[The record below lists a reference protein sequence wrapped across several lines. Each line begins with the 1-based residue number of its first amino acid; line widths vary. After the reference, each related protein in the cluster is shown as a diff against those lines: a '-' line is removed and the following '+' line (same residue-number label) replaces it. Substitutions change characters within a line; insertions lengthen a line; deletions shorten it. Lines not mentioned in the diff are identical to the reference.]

1 MSLPEIPGYRI
12 ETLIGKGACGTVY
25 TARHDSGNE
34 VAVKLLNPKSVNAE
48 LLANRVN
55 RLYSASPPK
64 ATVPLIAHSL
74 EKEPYLLIG
83 GLMADRMPQGVAE
96 RFIPRTLQL
105 QLNDYMGNRGSWM
118 LIRRLAQVLADFHR
132 RRVAHG
138 NLKPGNIFLDS
149 DNGVLLSDYA
159 QGLMPGLEELAYTDA
174 LLYAPPEQLLNPDGY
189 LEGAGYGWDVYA
201 FGSLAYR
208 LLTGVFPRCNDSFEH
223 VSPRAGEQ
231 RRRGVEADCERMAQR
246 LERARIAKWKG
257 VAPTREEEEG
267 RLVIE
272 RCLHLD
278 AWKRYGDMREV
289 LRDLESIANARQQ
302 RLSAEEGEK
311 RVKVVERR
319 QKSWQAATG
328 VGIAACVT
336 LGAALIHKIV
346 RQDRPEP
353 KVVEVEVVKEVE
365 AGSEVDPKEL
375 EEQRQKFLDMLADRD
390 ELELA
395 NEEQAAAVHEMANDL
410 MEAHKMSDHLLAWS
424 LERGSEHLP
433 TLEGREGRLSLLEDK
448 LERQLE
454 VVDGLPEELRKNSW
468 RIKLALA
475 EVALAGDNPKLAR
488 EKMQEVL
495 GEAAVT
501 DVDVQRRLAR
511 TRVMVCLLGS
521 EDPDAEVTPVELAET
536 ANALASLPENERQTR
551 RLQSALNIAEARM
564 QFRNGD
570 NSSALET
577 YRNAF
582 AKMSKLCEEKPSL
595 SALRIW
601 RARGYSSAAQAATGA
616 GEVDAAILL
625 REQAAVELMELLET
639 QPDRAEVQVELSS
652 ALAAIAQSALEEG
665 ELDRAGDLATR
676 SLELLETAVSNPE
689 ERGGAL
695 NQLASL
701 KSVLAACRAG
711 TGHPREALR
720 LVREGQE
727 HAEAAL
733 VRNSRDPSTRFRLGI
748 LAWQQCGLLSAEGK
762 HAEALP
768 LGVKARQTFID
779 LIAQKVSFPTQ
790 REIKRSLA
798 YLTGDLG
805 RAAQDAR
812 KEEEAV
818 NYLQES
824 VSLWEDLMEAESDS
838 DEFREQHRWTAQGLR
853 ELGIVTALP
862 QKKR

>member
-34 VAVKLLNPKSVNAE
+34 AVVKLLNPKSVNAE

-55 RLYSASPPK
+55 RLYSGTAPK
-64 ATVPLIAHSL
+64 AAVPLIAHSL
-74 EKEPYLLIG
+74 EREPYLLIC
-83 GLMADRMPQGVAE
+83 GLMADRMPQGVTE
-96 RFIPRTLQL
+96 RFIPRTVQL
-105 QLNDYMGNRGSWM
+105 QLGDYLGNRSSWM

-149 DNGVLLSDYA
+149 DNGVLLSDYT

-174 LLYAPPEQLLNPDGY
+174 LLYAPPEQLMNPEGY

-208 LLTGVFPRCNDSFEH
+208 LLTGIFPRCNDTFEH
-223 VSPRAGEQ
+223 VAPLAGEQ
-231 RRRGVEADCERMAQR
+231 RRRGVEADCERMAQK
-246 LERARIAKWKG
+246 LEASRVAKWKG

-267 RLVIE
+267 RHVIE
-272 RCLHLD
+272 RCLQLD
-278 AWKRYGDMREV
+278 PWKRYGDMREV
-289 LRDLESIANARQQ
+289 LRDLESIASSRQQ
-302 RLSAEEGEK
+302 RLSAEADGQ

-336 LGAALIHKIV
+336 LGAALIHKIS
-346 RQDRPEP
+346 QQEDPEP

-365 AGSEVDPKEL
+365 VATEVGAGEL
-375 EEQRQKFLDMLADRD
+375 EEQRQKFLDMLADRN
-390 ELELA
+390 ELEQA
-395 NEEQAAAVHEMANDL
+395 NDAQTAAVHAMANDL
-410 MEAHKMSDHLLAWS
+410 MEAHKLSDQLLSWS

-433 TLEGREGRLSLLEDK
+433 TLEGRAGRLSLLEEK

-454 VVDGLPEELRKNSW
+454 VVEELPEELRKNAW
-468 RIKLALA
+468 RLKLALA
-475 EVALAGDNPKLAR
+475 EVALAGDKPKLAR

-501 DVDVQRRLAR
+501 DEDVQRRLAR

-521 EDPDAEVTPVELAET
+521 EDSATEVTPVELAET
-536 ANALASLPENERQTR
+536 ANALSSLPENERQTR
-551 RLQSALNIAEARM
+551 RLQSALRIAEARM

-570 NSSALET
+570 NTSALKT
-577 YRNAF
+577 YRDAF
-582 AKMSKLCEEKPSL
+582 AEMSKLCEEQPSL
-595 SALRIW
+595 SALRLW
-601 RARGYSSAAQAATGA
+601 RARGYTSAAQAATGA

-639 QPDRAEVQVELSS
+639 QPDRADVQVDLSS

-665 ELDRAGDLATR
+665 ELDRAGDLAAR
-676 SLELLETAVSNPE
+676 SLELLKTAVSNPE
-689 ERGGAL
+689 ERAGAL

-711 TGHPREALR
+711 TGHPKEALR
-720 LVREGQE
+720 LVREGQA
-727 HAEAAL
+727 HAEASL
-733 VRNSRDPSTRFRLGI
+733 VRDSRNSSTRFRLGI

-762 HAEALP
+762 HTEALQ
-768 LGVKARQTFID
+768 LGAKARQTFID
-779 LIAQKVSFPTQ
+779 LIAQKVDFPTQ

-812 KEEEAV
+812 QEDDAV

-824 VSLWEDLMEAESDS
+824 VSIWEDLMQEESDN

-853 ELGIVTALP
+853 ELGVVTSLP

>member
-223 VSPRAGEQ
+223 VSPVAGEQ

-278 AWKRYGDMREV
+278 AWERYGDMREV

-302 RLSAEEGEK
+302 RLSAEEGQK

-346 RQDRPEP
+346 RQERPEP

-448 LERQLE
+448 LKRQLE
-454 VVDGLPEELRKNSW
+454 VVDELPEELRKNSW

-475 EVALAGDNPKLAR
+475 EVALAGDKPKLAR

-582 AKMSKLCEEKPSL
+582 AKMTKLCEEKPSL

-601 RARGYSSAAQAATGA
+601 RARGYSSAAQAAMGA

-639 QPDRAEVQVELSS
+639 QPNRADVQVELSS

-689 ERGGAL
+689 EREGAL

-711 TGHPREALR
+711 TGYPREALR

-824 VSLWEDLMEAESDS
+824 VSIWEDLMEAESDS

>member
-577 YRNAF
+577 YRHAF

-733 VRNSRDPSTRFRLGI
+733 IRNSRDPSTRFRLGI

>member
-577 YRNAF
+577 YRHAF

>member
-223 VSPRAGEQ
+223 VSPVAGEQ

-278 AWKRYGDMREV
+278 AWERYGDMREV

-346 RQDRPEP
+346 RQERPEP
-353 KVVEVEVVKEVE
+353 KVVEVEVIKEVE
-365 AGSEVDPKEL
+365 AGSEAGPKEL

-448 LERQLE
+448 LKRQLE
-454 VVDGLPEELRKNSW
+454 VVDELPEELRKNSW

-475 EVALAGDNPKLAR
+475 EVALAGDKPKLAR

-570 NSSALET
+570 NSRALET

-582 AKMSKLCEEKPSL
+582 AKMTKLCEEKPSL

-601 RARGYSSAAQAATGA
+601 RARGYSSAAQAAMGA

-639 QPDRAEVQVELSS
+639 QPNRADVQVELSS

-689 ERGGAL
+689 EREGAL

>member
-55 RLYSASPPK
+55 RLYGASPPK

-74 EKEPYLLIG
+74 EREPYLLIS

-208 LLTGVFPRCNDSFEH
+208 LLTGIFPRCNDSFEH
-223 VSPRAGEQ
+223 VSPVAGEQ
-231 RRRGVEADCERMAQR
+231 RRRGVEADCERIAQR

-336 LGAALIHKIV
+336 LGAALIHKIS
-346 RQDRPEP
+346 RQEKPEP
-353 KVVEVEVVKEVE
+353 QVVEVEVAKEV
-365 AGSEVDPKEL
+365 AASSKVDPKDL

-390 ELELA
+390 ELEMA
-395 NEEQAAAVHEMANDL
+395 NEEQEAAVREMANDL
-410 MEAHKMSDHLLAWS
+410 MEAHKMSDHLLSWS

-433 TLEGREGRLSLLEDK
+433 TLEGREGRLSLLADK

-454 VVDGLPEELRKNSW
+454 VIEDLPEELQKNSW

-475 EVALAGDNPKLAR
+475 EVALAGDKPKLAR

-521 EDPDAEVTPVELAET
+521 EDPETEVTPVELAET
-536 ANALASLPENERQTR
+536 ANALASLPTNERQTR

-570 NSSALET
+570 NTGALET

-582 AKMSKLCEEKPSL
+582 AKMSKLCEEQPSL

-639 QPDRAEVQVELSS
+639 QPDRADVQVELSS
-652 ALAAIAQSALEEG
+652 ALSAIAQSALEEG
-665 ELDRAGDLATR
+665 ELDRAGDLAAR
-676 SLELLETAVSNPE
+676 SLELLETAVTNPE

-762 HAEALP
+762 HVEALP

-818 NYLQES
+818 NFLQES
-824 VSLWEDLMEAESDS
+824 VSLWEDLMESESDS

-853 ELGIVTALP
+853 ELGVVTALP

>member
-105 QLNDYMGNRGSWM
+105 QLNDYMGNRSSWM

-223 VSPRAGEQ
+223 VSPLAGEQ

-336 LGAALIHKIV
+336 LGAALIHKIA
-346 RQDRPEP
+346 RQERPEP

-454 VVDGLPEELRKNSW
+454 VVDELPEELRKNSW

-475 EVALAGDNPKLAR
+475 EVALAGDKPKLAR

-521 EDPDAEVTPVELAET
+521 EDPDTEVTPVELVET

-570 NSSALET
+570 NASALET

-639 QPDRAEVQVELSS
+639 EPDRADVQVELSS

-824 VSLWEDLMEAESDS
+824 VSIWEDLMEAESDS

>member
-34 VAVKLLNPKSVNAE
+34 VAVKLLNPKSVNTE

-74 EKEPYLLIG
+74 EREPYLLIG

-96 RFIPRTLQL
+96 RYIPRTLQL
-105 QLNDYMGNRGSWM
+105 QLDDYLGNRGSWM

-208 LLTGVFPRCNDSFEH
+208 LLTGIFPRCNDSFEH
-223 VSPRAGEQ
+223 VSPLAGEQ

-267 RLVIE
+267 RVVIE

-278 AWKRYGDMREV
+278 AWRRYGDMREV
-289 LRDLESIANARQQ
+289 LRDLEGIANARQQ

-336 LGAALIHKIV
+336 LGAALIHKIS
-346 RQDRPEP
+346 RQERLDP
-353 KVVEVEVVKEVE
+353 KVVEVIKEV
-365 AGSEVDPKEL
+365 GSASKVDSKEL
-375 EEQRQKFLDMLADRD
+375 EEQRQKFLDMLANRD

-395 NEEQAAAVHEMANDL
+395 NEEQAAAVREMANDL
-410 MEAHKMSDHLLAWS
+410 MEAHKMSDQLLSWS

-433 TLEGREGRLSLLEDK
+433 TLEGREGRLSLLEEK

-454 VVDGLPEELRKNSW
+454 VVGELPEELRKNSW

-475 EVALAGDNPKLAR
+475 EVALAGDKPKLAR

-521 EDPDAEVTPVELAET
+521 EDPDTVVTPVELAET
-536 ANALASLPENERQTR
+536 ANALASLPKNERQTR
-551 RLQSALNIAEARM
+551 RLQSALSIAEARM

-570 NSSALET
+570 NATALET

-595 SALRIW
+595 SELRIW

-639 QPDRAEVQVELSS
+639 QPDRADIQVELSS
-652 ALAAIAQSALEEG
+652 ALSAIAQSALEEG
-665 ELDRAGDLATR
+665 ELDRAGDLAAR
-676 SLELLETAVSNPE
+676 SLELLEAAVSNPE
-689 ERGGAL
+689 ERGDAL

-720 LVREGQE
+720 LVREGQK
-727 HAEAAL
+727 HAEDAL
-733 VRNSRDPSTRFRLGI
+733 VRDSRNPSIRFRLGI
-748 LAWQQCGLLSAEGK
+748 LAWQQCGLLSADGK
-762 HAEALP
+762 HVEALP

-779 LIAQKVSFPTQ
+779 LIAQKVSFPSQ

-824 VSLWEDLMEAESDS
+824 VSLWEDLMESESDS

-853 ELGIVTALP
+853 ELGVVTSVP

>member
-74 EKEPYLLIG
+74 EREPYLLIS

-208 LLTGVFPRCNDSFEH
+208 LLTGIFPRCNDSFEH
-223 VSPRAGEQ
+223 VSPVAGEQ
-231 RRRGVEADCERMAQR
+231 RRRGVEADCERIAQR

-336 LGAALIHKIV
+336 LGAALIHKIS
-346 RQDRPEP
+346 RQEKPEP
-353 KVVEVEVVKEVE
+353 QVVEVEVVKEVS
-365 AGSEVDPKEL
+365 ASSKVDPKDL

-390 ELELA
+390 ELEMA
-395 NEEQAAAVHEMANDL
+395 NEEQAAAVREMANDL
-410 MEAHKMSDHLLAWS
+410 MEAHKMSDHLLSWS

-433 TLEGREGRLSLLEDK
+433 TLEGREGRLSLLADK

-454 VVDGLPEELRKNSW
+454 VIEDLPEELQKNSW

-475 EVALAGDNPKLAR
+475 EVALAGDKPKLAR

-521 EDPDAEVTPVELAET
+521 EDPETEVTPVELAET
-536 ANALASLPENERQTR
+536 ANALASLPTNERQTR

-570 NSSALET
+570 NTGALET

-582 AKMSKLCEEKPSL
+582 AKMSKLCEEQPSL

-639 QPDRAEVQVELSS
+639 QPDRADVQVELSS
-652 ALAAIAQSALEEG
+652 ALSAIAQSALEEG
-665 ELDRAGDLATR
+665 ELDRAGDLAAR
-676 SLELLETAVSNPE
+676 SLELLETAVTNPE

-720 LVREGQE
+720 LVREGQK

-762 HAEALP
+762 HVEALP

-818 NYLQES
+818 NFLQES
-824 VSLWEDLMEAESDS
+824 VSLWEDLMESESDS

-853 ELGIVTALP
+853 ELGVVTALP

>member
-105 QLNDYMGNRGSWM
+105 QLNEYIGNRGSWM

-448 LERQLE
+448 LKRQLE
-454 VVDGLPEELRKNSW
+454 VVDELPEELRKNSW

-475 EVALAGDNPKLAR
+475 EVALAGDKPKLAR

-639 QPDRAEVQVELSS
+639 QPNRADVQVELSS

-762 HAEALP
+762 HVEALP

-824 VSLWEDLMEAESDS
+824 VSIWEDLMEAESDS

>member
-223 VSPRAGEQ
+223 VSPVAGEQ

-278 AWKRYGDMREV
+278 AWERYGDMREV

-346 RQDRPEP
+346 RQERPEP

-448 LERQLE
+448 LKRQLE
-454 VVDGLPEELRKNSW
+454 VVDELPEELRKNSW

-475 EVALAGDNPKLAR
+475 EVALAGDKPKLAR

-582 AKMSKLCEEKPSL
+582 AKMTKLCEEKPSL

-601 RARGYSSAAQAATGA
+601 RARGYSSAAQAAMGA

-639 QPDRAEVQVELSS
+639 QPNRADVQVELSS

-676 SLELLETAVSNPE
+676 SLELLETA
-689 ERGGAL
+689 
-695 NQLASL
+695 
-701 KSVLAACRAG
+701 
-711 TGHPREALR
+711 
-720 LVREGQE
+720 
-727 HAEAAL
+727 
-733 VRNSRDPSTRFRLGI
+733 
-748 LAWQQCGLLSAEGK
+748 
-762 HAEALP
+762 
-768 LGVKARQTFID
+768 
-779 LIAQKVSFPTQ
+779 
-790 REIKRSLA
+790 
-798 YLTGDLG
+798 
-805 RAAQDAR
+805 
-812 KEEEAV
+812 
-818 NYLQES
+818 
-824 VSLWEDLMEAESDS
+824 
-838 DEFREQHRWTAQGLR
+838 
-853 ELGIVTALP
+853 
-862 QKKR
+862 

>member
-577 YRNAF
+577 YRHAF

-711 TGHPREALR
+711 TGHPWEALR

>member
-55 RLYSASPPK
+55 RLYGASPPK

-74 EKEPYLLIG
+74 EREPYLLIS

-208 LLTGVFPRCNDSFEH
+208 LLTGIFPRCNDSFEH
-223 VSPRAGEQ
+223 VSPVAGEQ
-231 RRRGVEADCERMAQR
+231 RRRGVEADCERIAQR

-336 LGAALIHKIV
+336 LGAALIHKIS
-346 RQDRPEP
+346 RQEKPEP
-353 KVVEVEVVKEVE
+353 QVVEVEVVKEV
-365 AGSEVDPKEL
+365 AASSKLDPKDL

-390 ELELA
+390 ELEMA
-395 NEEQAAAVHEMANDL
+395 NEEQAAAVREMANDL
-410 MEAHKMSDHLLAWS
+410 MEAHKMSDHLLSWS

-433 TLEGREGRLSLLEDK
+433 TLEGREGRLSLLADK

-454 VVDGLPEELRKNSW
+454 VIEDLPEELQKNSW

-475 EVALAGDNPKLAR
+475 EVALAGDKPKLAR

-521 EDPDAEVTPVELAET
+521 EDPETEVTPVELAET
-536 ANALASLPENERQTR
+536 ANALASLPTNERQTR

-570 NSSALET
+570 NTGALET

-582 AKMSKLCEEKPSL
+582 AKMSKLCEEQPSL

-639 QPDRAEVQVELSS
+639 QPDRADVQVELSS
-652 ALAAIAQSALEEG
+652 ALSAIAQSALEEG
-665 ELDRAGDLATR
+665 ELDRAGDLAAR
-676 SLELLETAVSNPE
+676 SLELLETAVTNPE

-762 HAEALP
+762 HVEALP

-818 NYLQES
+818 NFLQES
-824 VSLWEDLMEAESDS
+824 VSLWEDLMESESDS

-853 ELGIVTALP
+853 ELGVVTALP

>member
-1 MSLPEIPGYRI
+1 MSLPEIPGYQI

-48 LLANRVN
+48 LLANRVS
-55 RLYSASPPK
+55 RLYGASPPK

-74 EKEPYLLIG
+74 EQEPYLLIG

-105 QLNDYMGNRGSWM
+105 QLGDYMGNRGSWM
-118 LIRRLAQVLADFHR
+118 LIRRLAQALADFHR

-174 LLYAPPEQLLNPDGY
+174 LLYAPPEQLLNPGGY

-208 LLTGVFPRCNDSFEH
+208 LLTGIFPRCNDSFEH
-223 VSPRAGEQ
+223 VSPLAGEQ

-246 LERARIAKWKG
+246 LERARVAKWKG

-267 RLVIE
+267 RVVIE
-272 RCLHLD
+272 RCLQLD

-289 LRDLESIANARQQ
+289 LRDLESIASARQQ
-302 RLSAEEGEK
+302 RLSAEAGEK

-319 QKSWQAATG
+319 QKSWQAAAG

-336 LGAALIHKIV
+336 LGAALVHKIS
-346 RQDRPEP
+346 RPEKSGP

-365 AGSEVDPKEL
+365 APSEVDPKEL

-390 ELELA
+390 ELEQA

-410 MEAHKMSDHLLAWS
+410 MEAHKLSDHLLSWS
-424 LERGSEHLP
+424 LERGSKQLP
-433 TLEGREGRLSLLEDK
+433 ALEGREGRLSLLEDK
-448 LERQLE
+448 LERQLG
-454 VVDGLPEELRKNSW
+454 VVEELPEELRKNSW
-468 RIKLALA
+468 RLKLALA
-475 EVALAGDNPKLAR
+475 EVALAGDKPKLAR

-521 EDPDAEVTPVELAET
+521 EDPETEVTSVELAET

-551 RLQSALNIAEARM
+551 RLKSALQIAEARM
-564 QFRNGD
+564 QFRKGD
-570 NSSALET
+570 NTDALET

-582 AKMSKLCEEKPSL
+582 AEMSKLCEEKPSL

-639 QPDRAEVQVELSS
+639 QPNRADVQVELSS

-665 ELDRAGDLATR
+665 ELDRAGDLAAR
-676 SLELLETAVSNPE
+676 SLELLETAVANPE

-711 TGHPREALR
+711 TGHAKEALR
-720 LVREGQE
+720 LVQEGQE

-733 VRNSRDPSTRFRLGI
+733 VRNSRNPSTRFRLGI
-748 LAWQQCGLLSAEGK
+748 LAWQQCGLLSADGK

-768 LGVKARQTFID
+768 LGLKARQTFID

-812 KEEEAV
+812 KEDEAV

-824 VSLWEDLMEAESDS
+824 VSIWEDLMESDS
-838 DEFREQHRWTAQGLR
+838 DNDEFRDQHRWTAQGLR
-853 ELGIVTALP
+853 ELGVVTALP
-862 QKKR
+862 PKKR

>member
-577 YRNAF
+577 YRHAF

-824 VSLWEDLMEAESDS
+824 VSLWEDLMEVESDS

>member
-55 RLYSASPPK
+55 RLYGASPPK

-74 EKEPYLLIG
+74 EREPYLLIS

-208 LLTGVFPRCNDSFEH
+208 LLTGIFPRCNDSFEH
-223 VSPRAGEQ
+223 VSPVAGEQ
-231 RRRGVEADCERMAQR
+231 RRRGVEADCERIAQR

-336 LGAALIHKIV
+336 LGAALIHKIS
-346 RQDRPEP
+346 RQEKPEP
-353 KVVEVEVVKEVE
+353 QVVEVEVVKEVS
-365 AGSEVDPKEL
+365 ASSKVDPKDL
-375 EEQRQKFLDMLADRD
+375 AEQRQKFLDMLADRD
-390 ELELA
+390 ELEMA
-395 NEEQAAAVHEMANDL
+395 NEEQAAAVREMANDL
-410 MEAHKMSDHLLAWS
+410 MEAHKMSDHLLSWS

-433 TLEGREGRLSLLEDK
+433 TLEGREGRLSLLADK

-454 VVDGLPEELRKNSW
+454 VIEDLPEELQKNSW

-475 EVALAGDNPKLAR
+475 EVALAGDKPKLAR

-521 EDPDAEVTPVELAET
+521 EDPETEVTPVELAET
-536 ANALASLPENERQTR
+536 ANALASLPTNERQTR

-570 NSSALET
+570 NTGALET

-582 AKMSKLCEEKPSL
+582 AKMSKLCEEQPSL

-639 QPDRAEVQVELSS
+639 QPDRADVQVELSS
-652 ALAAIAQSALEEG
+652 ALSAIAQSALEEG
-665 ELDRAGDLATR
+665 ELDRAGDLAAR
-676 SLELLETAVSNPE
+676 SLELLETAVTNPE

-762 HAEALP
+762 HVEALP

-818 NYLQES
+818 NFLQES
-824 VSLWEDLMEAESDS
+824 VSLWEDLMESESDS

-853 ELGIVTALP
+853 ELGVVTALP

>member
-55 RLYSASPPK
+55 RLYGASPPK

-74 EKEPYLLIG
+74 EREPYLLIS

-208 LLTGVFPRCNDSFEH
+208 LLTGIFPRCNDSFEH
-223 VSPRAGEQ
+223 VSPVAGEQ
-231 RRRGVEADCERMAQR
+231 RRRGVEADCERIAQR

-336 LGAALIHKIV
+336 LGAALIHKIS
-346 RQDRPEP
+346 RQEKPEP
-353 KVVEVEVVKEVE
+353 QVVEVEVAKEV
-365 AGSEVDPKEL
+365 AASSKVDPKDL

-390 ELELA
+390 ELEMA
-395 NEEQAAAVHEMANDL
+395 NEEQAAAVREMANDL
-410 MEAHKMSDHLLAWS
+410 MEAHKMSDHLLSWS

-433 TLEGREGRLSLLEDK
+433 TLEGREGRLSLLADK

-454 VVDGLPEELRKNSW
+454 VIEDLPEELQKNSW

-475 EVALAGDNPKLAR
+475 EVALAGDKPKLAR

-521 EDPDAEVTPVELAET
+521 EDPETEVTPVELAET
-536 ANALASLPENERQTR
+536 ANALASLPTNERQTR

-570 NSSALET
+570 NTGALET

-582 AKMSKLCEEKPSL
+582 AKMSKLCEEQPSL

-639 QPDRAEVQVELSS
+639 QPDRADVQVELSS
-652 ALAAIAQSALEEG
+652 ALSAIAQSALEEG
-665 ELDRAGDLATR
+665 ELDRAGDLAAR
-676 SLELLETAVSNPE
+676 SLELLETAVTNPE

-762 HAEALP
+762 HVEALP

-818 NYLQES
+818 NFLQES
-824 VSLWEDLMEAESDS
+824 VSLWEDLMESESDS

-853 ELGIVTALP
+853 ELGVVTALP

>member
-223 VSPRAGEQ
+223 VSPLAGEQ

-346 RQDRPEP
+346 RQERPEP
-353 KVVEVEVVKEVE
+353 KVVEVEVVKKVE
-365 AGSEVDPKEL
+365 AGSGVDPKEL

-410 MEAHKMSDHLLAWS
+410 MEAHKMSDHLLSWS

-448 LERQLE
+448 LKRQLE
-454 VVDGLPEELRKNSW
+454 VVDELPEELRKNSW

-475 EVALAGDNPKLAR
+475 EVALAGDKPKLAR

-639 QPDRAEVQVELSS
+639 QPNRADVQVELSS

-665 ELDRAGDLATR
+665 ELDRAGDLSTR
-676 SLELLETAVSNPE
+676 SLELRETAVSNPE
-689 ERGGAL
+689 ERGAAH
-695 NQLASL
+695 NQLTSL
-701 KSVLAACRAG
+701 K
-711 TGHPREALR
+711 
-720 LVREGQE
+720 
-727 HAEAAL
+727 
-733 VRNSRDPSTRFRLGI
+733 
-748 LAWQQCGLLSAEGK
+748 
-762 HAEALP
+762 
-768 LGVKARQTFID
+768 
-779 LIAQKVSFPTQ
+779 
-790 REIKRSLA
+790 
-798 YLTGDLG
+798 
-805 RAAQDAR
+805 
-812 KEEEAV
+812 
-818 NYLQES
+818 
-824 VSLWEDLMEAESDS
+824 
-838 DEFREQHRWTAQGLR
+838 
-853 ELGIVTALP
+853 
-862 QKKR
+862 

>member
-1 MSLPEIPGYRI
+1 
-12 ETLIGKGACGTVY
+12 
-25 TARHDSGNE
+25 
-34 VAVKLLNPKSVNAE
+34 
-48 LLANRVN
+48 
-55 RLYSASPPK
+55 
-64 ATVPLIAHSL
+64 L

-105 QLNDYMGNRGSWM
+105 QLNDYMGNRSSWM

-223 VSPRAGEQ
+223 VSPLAGEQ

-302 RLSAEEGEK
+302 RLSAEEGKK

-336 LGAALIHKIV
+336 LGAALIHKIA
-346 RQDRPEP
+346 RQERPEP

-454 VVDGLPEELRKNSW
+454 VVDELPEELRKNSW

-475 EVALAGDNPKLAR
+475 EVALAGDKPKLAR

-521 EDPDAEVTPVELAET
+521 EDPDTEVTPVELAET

-570 NSSALET
+570 NASALET

-639 QPDRAEVQVELSS
+639 QPDRADVQVELSS

-824 VSLWEDLMEAESDS
+824 VSIWEDLMEAESDS

>member
-1 MSLPEIPGYRI
+1 
-12 ETLIGKGACGTVY
+12 
-25 TARHDSGNE
+25 
-34 VAVKLLNPKSVNAE
+34 
-48 LLANRVN
+48 
-55 RLYSASPPK
+55 
-64 ATVPLIAHSL
+64 
-74 EKEPYLLIG
+74 
-83 GLMADRMPQGVAE
+83 
-96 RFIPRTLQL
+96 
-105 QLNDYMGNRGSWM
+105 
-118 LIRRLAQVLADFHR
+118 
-132 RRVAHG
+132 
-138 NLKPGNIFLDS
+138 
-149 DNGVLLSDYA
+149 
-159 QGLMPGLEELAYTDA
+159 
-174 LLYAPPEQLLNPDGY
+174 
-189 LEGAGYGWDVYA
+189 
-201 FGSLAYR
+201 
-208 LLTGVFPRCNDSFEH
+208 
-223 VSPRAGEQ
+223 
-231 RRRGVEADCERMAQR
+231 
-246 LERARIAKWKG
+246 
-257 VAPTREEEEG
+257 
-267 RLVIE
+267 
-272 RCLHLD
+272 
-278 AWKRYGDMREV
+278 
-289 LRDLESIANARQQ
+289 
-302 RLSAEEGEK
+302 
-311 RVKVVERR
+311 
-319 QKSWQAATG
+319 
-328 VGIAACVT
+328 
-336 LGAALIHKIV
+336 LIHKIA
-346 RQDRPEP
+346 RQERPEP
-353 KVVEVEVVKEVE
+353 KVVELEVVKEVE

-395 NEEQAAAVHEMANDL
+395 NEEQAAAVREMANDL

-454 VVDGLPEELRKNSW
+454 VVDELPEELRKNSW

-475 EVALAGDNPKLAR
+475 EVALAGDKPKLAR

-521 EDPDAEVTPVELAET
+521 EDSDTEVTPVELAET

-570 NSSALET
+570 NASALET

-639 QPDRAEVQVELSS
+639 QPDRADVQVELSS

-824 VSLWEDLMEAESDS
+824 VSIWEDLMEAESDS

>member
-223 VSPRAGEQ
+223 VSPVAGEQ

-278 AWKRYGDMREV
+278 AWERYGDMREV

-346 RQDRPEP
+346 RQERPEP
-353 KVVEVEVVKEVE
+353 KVVEVEVVKEFE

-395 NEEQAAAVHEMANDL
+395 NEEQAAAVHETANDL

-448 LERQLE
+448 LKRQLE
-454 VVDGLPEELRKNSW
+454 VVDELPEELRKNSW

-475 EVALAGDNPKLAR
+475 EVALAGDKPKLAR

-582 AKMSKLCEEKPSL
+582 AKMTKLCEEKPSL

-601 RARGYSSAAQAATGA
+601 RARGYSSAAQAAMGA

-639 QPDRAEVQVELSS
+639 QPNRADVQVELSS

-689 ERGGAL
+689 EREGAL

>member
-55 RLYSASPPK
+55 RLYGASPPK

-74 EKEPYLLIG
+74 EREPYLLIS

-208 LLTGVFPRCNDSFEH
+208 LLTGIFPRCNDSFEH
-223 VSPRAGEQ
+223 VSPVAGEQ
-231 RRRGVEADCERMAQR
+231 RRRGVEADCERIAQR

-336 LGAALIHKIV
+336 LGAALIHKIS
-346 RQDRPEP
+346 RQEKPEP
-353 KVVEVEVVKEVE
+353 QVVEVEVVKEVS
-365 AGSEVDPKEL
+365 ASSKVDPKDL

-390 ELELA
+390 ELEMA
-395 NEEQAAAVHEMANDL
+395 NEEQAAAVREMANDL
-410 MEAHKMSDHLLAWS
+410 MEAHKMSDHLLSWS

-433 TLEGREGRLSLLEDK
+433 TLEGREGRLSLLADK

-454 VVDGLPEELRKNSW
+454 VIEDLPEELQKNSW

-475 EVALAGDNPKLAR
+475 EVALAGDKPKLAR

-521 EDPDAEVTPVELAET
+521 EDPETEVTPVELAET
-536 ANALASLPENERQTR
+536 ANALASLPTNERQTR

-570 NSSALET
+570 NTGALET

-582 AKMSKLCEEKPSL
+582 AKMSKLCEEQPSL

-639 QPDRAEVQVELSS
+639 QPDRADVQVELSS
-652 ALAAIAQSALEEG
+652 ALSAIAQSALEEG
-665 ELDRAGDLATR
+665 ELDRAGDLAAR
-676 SLELLETAVSNPE
+676 SLELLETAVTNPE

-762 HAEALP
+762 HVEALP

-818 NYLQES
+818 NFLQES
-824 VSLWEDLMEAESDS
+824 VSLWEDLMESESDS

-853 ELGIVTALP
+853 ELGVVTALP

>member
-223 VSPRAGEQ
+223 VSPVAGEQ

-346 RQDRPEP
+346 RQERPEP

-448 LERQLE
+448 LKRQLE
-454 VVDGLPEELRKNSW
+454 VVDELPEELRKNSW

-475 EVALAGDNPKLAR
+475 EVALAGDKPKLAR

-582 AKMSKLCEEKPSL
+582 AKMTKLCEEKPSL

-601 RARGYSSAAQAATGA
+601 RARGYSSAAQAAMGA

-639 QPDRAEVQVELSS
+639 QPNRADVQVELSS

-689 ERGGAL
+689 EREGAL

>member
-105 QLNDYMGNRGSWM
+105 QLNDYMGNRSSWM

-223 VSPRAGEQ
+223 VSPLAGEQ

-336 LGAALIHKIV
+336 LGAALIHKIA
-346 RQDRPEP
+346 RQERPEP
-353 KVVEVEVVKEVE
+353 KVVELEVVKEVE

-395 NEEQAAAVHEMANDL
+395 NEEQAAAVREMANDL

-454 VVDGLPEELRKNSW
+454 VVDELPEELRKNSW

-475 EVALAGDNPKLAR
+475 EVALAGDKPKLAR

-521 EDPDAEVTPVELAET
+521 EDSDTEVTPVELAET

-570 NSSALET
+570 NASALET

-639 QPDRAEVQVELSS
+639 QPDRADVQVELSS

-824 VSLWEDLMEAESDS
+824 VSIWEDLMEAESDS

>member
-105 QLNDYMGNRGSWM
+105 QLNDYMGNRSSWM

-223 VSPRAGEQ
+223 VSPLAGEQ

-336 LGAALIHKIV
+336 LGAALIHKIA
-346 RQDRPEP
+346 RQERPEP

-395 NEEQAAAVHEMANDL
+395 NEEQAAAVREMANDL

-454 VVDGLPEELRKNSW
+454 VVDELPEELRKNSW

-475 EVALAGDNPKLAR
+475 EVALAGDKPKLAR

-521 EDPDAEVTPVELAET
+521 EDSDTEVTPVELAET

-570 NSSALET
+570 NASALET

-639 QPDRAEVQVELSS
+639 QPDRADVQVELSS

-805 RAAQDAR
+805 RSAQDAR

-824 VSLWEDLMEAESDS
+824 VSIWEDLMEAESDS

>member
-55 RLYSASPPK
+55 RLYGASPPK

-74 EKEPYLLIG
+74 EREPYLLIS

-208 LLTGVFPRCNDSFEH
+208 LLTGIFPRCNDSFEH
-223 VSPRAGEQ
+223 VSPVAGEQ
-231 RRRGVEADCERMAQR
+231 RRRGVEADCERIAQR

-336 LGAALIHKIV
+336 LGAALIHKIS
-346 RQDRPEP
+346 RQEKPEP
-353 KVVEVEVVKEVE
+353 QVVEVEVVKEV
-365 AGSEVDPKEL
+365 AASSKLDPKDL

-390 ELELA
+390 ELEMA
-395 NEEQAAAVHEMANDL
+395 NEEQEAAVREMANDL
-410 MEAHKMSDHLLAWS
+410 MEAHKMSDHLLSWS

-433 TLEGREGRLSLLEDK
+433 TLEGREGRLSLLADK

-454 VVDGLPEELRKNSW
+454 VIEDLPEELQKNSW

-475 EVALAGDNPKLAR
+475 EVALAGDKPKLAR

-521 EDPDAEVTPVELAET
+521 EDPETEVTPVELAET
-536 ANALASLPENERQTR
+536 ANALASLPTNERQTR

-570 NSSALET
+570 NTGALET

-582 AKMSKLCEEKPSL
+582 AKMSKLCEEQPSL

-639 QPDRAEVQVELSS
+639 QPDRADVQVELSS
-652 ALAAIAQSALEEG
+652 ALSAIAQSALEEG
-665 ELDRAGDLATR
+665 ELDRAGDLAAR
-676 SLELLETAVSNPE
+676 SLELLETAVTNPE

-720 LVREGQE
+720 LVREGQK

-762 HAEALP
+762 HVEALP

-818 NYLQES
+818 NFLQES
-824 VSLWEDLMEAESDS
+824 VSLWEDLMESESDS

-853 ELGIVTALP
+853 ELGVVTALP

>member
-105 QLNDYMGNRGSWM
+105 QLNDYMGNRSSWM

-223 VSPRAGEQ
+223 VSPLAGEQ

-336 LGAALIHKIV
+336 LGAALIHKIA
-346 RQDRPEP
+346 RQERPEP

-454 VVDGLPEELRKNSW
+454 VVDELPAELRKNSW

-475 EVALAGDNPKLAR
+475 EVALAGDKPKLAR

-521 EDPDAEVTPVELAET
+521 EDSDTEVTPVELAET

-570 NSSALET
+570 NASALET

-639 QPDRAEVQVELSS
+639 QPDRADVQVELSS

-748 LAWQQCGLLSAEGK
+748 LAWQQCGLLSTEGK

-824 VSLWEDLMEAESDS
+824 VSIWEDLMEAESDS

>member
-577 YRNAF
+577 YRHAF

-733 VRNSRDPSTRFRLGI
+733 IRNSRDPSTRFRLGI

-824 VSLWEDLMEAESDS
+824 VSIWEDLMEAESDS

>member
-223 VSPRAGEQ
+223 VSPVAGEQ

-278 AWKRYGDMREV
+278 AWERYGDMREV

-346 RQDRPEP
+346 RQERPEP

-448 LERQLE
+448 LKRQLE
-454 VVDGLPEELRKNSW
+454 VVDELPEELRKNSW

-475 EVALAGDNPKLAR
+475 EVALAGDKPKLAR

-582 AKMSKLCEEKPSL
+582 AKMTKLCEEKPSL

-601 RARGYSSAAQAATGA
+601 RARGYSSAAQAAIGA

-639 QPDRAEVQVELSS
+639 QPNRADVQVELSS

-689 ERGGAL
+689 EREGAL